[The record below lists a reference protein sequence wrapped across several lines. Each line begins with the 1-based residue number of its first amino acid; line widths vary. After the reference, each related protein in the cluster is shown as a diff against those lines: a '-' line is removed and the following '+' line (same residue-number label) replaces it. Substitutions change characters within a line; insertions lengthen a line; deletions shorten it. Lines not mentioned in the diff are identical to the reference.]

1 MQHFR
6 TVSHLLTDFHHFID
20 VFFYIDVSVLNIV
33 KSVNKFLYFLT
44 FITLERTSSPQDNN
58 NNNNNKK
65 HSDLCLL

>member
-6 TVSHLLTDFHHFID
+6 TVSHLLTDFHLFID

-44 FITLERTSSPQDNN
+44 FITLERTFSPQDNN